1 MNKKPIPLIGRC
13 LASVAAGALSLAIF
27 VPSVHAQSYDEDG
40 YYSNGDE
47 VVVQAPRHYRETSPI
62 GAPIENVSISRV
74 VRYDDLDLRS
84 HWGAEELR
92 SRVNAAASSA
102 CDEMDTMH
110 PIATSDSPPCY
121 STAARDG
128 MDQANE
134 AIERARDW

>member
-1 MNKKPIPLIGRC
+1 MHTKTTSVIGRC
-13 LASVAAGALSLAIF
+13 LGSVAAGALSLAIF
-27 VPSVHAQSYDEDG
+27 VPSVHAQAYDDG

-47 VVVQAPRHYRETSPI
+47 VIVQAPRHYRETSPI
-62 GAPIENVSISRV
+62 GAPIEDVSISRV

-84 HWGAEELR
+84 RWGADELR

-121 STAARDG
+121 STAVRDG
-128 MDQANE
+128 MDQANY
-134 AIERARDW
+134 AIDRARRW